1 MCCFATF
8 KQQINKLQKQINKD
22 HTNHKPD
29 MENTAYNTLAIAN
42 SGLRLKYTITIEMSR
57 IQSNTE

>member
-1 MCCFATF
+1 
-8 KQQINKLQKQINKD
+8 
-22 HTNHKPD
+22 

-42 SGLRLKYTITIEMSR
+42 SGVRLKYTITIEMSR